1 MPPGSGS
8 GRRSTADPEATGPL
22 TLLRRRV
29 QAVAAAIDPIAVG
42 VLRCW
47 GAHDIQLTL
56 PIAHLIGA
64 LLQPTCLL
72 HRPAQPEPG
81 TGTHQRAQRTTGSAA
96 DHQPGAHAQPSADCG
111 ITHFRHHLLRH
122 CGDTAQ
128 SKYRCYHACSHL
140 HAISPVDTC
149 TGTYSGSMPVADL
162 TKIKDMRR
170 CSHPINNHLPGKN
183 AQTLCNT
190 HPRPPRT

>member
-1 MPPGSGS
+1 MKVKAGVVAAVLALGSIPAMAEQVVAEVGDTTV
-8 GRRSTADPEATGPL
+8 GAGLGVSTGLMVGGAAGGPL
-22 TLLRRRV
+22 
-29 QAVAAAIDPIAVG
+29 
-42 VLRCW
+42 
-47 GAHDIQLTL
+47 
-56 PIAHLIGA
+56 GA
-64 LLQPTCLL
+64 LLQPACLL

-81 TGTHQRAQRTTGSAA
+81 TGTPQRAQRTTGRAA

-128 SKYRCYHACSHL
+128 SKYRCYHACFHL
-140 HAISPVDTC
+140 HAISPVDKC

-170 CSHPINNHLPGKN
+170 
-183 AQTLCNT
+183 
-190 HPRPPRT
+190 